1 MTDMLARPPAT
12 LGAGVRIRGL
22 SLKYGGFKAVD
33 DVSLDIAPGE
43 FVTMLGPSG
52 SGKTTTMMSIAGFI
66 RDYEGSISIGGE
78 PVDALPPHRR
88 NIGVVFQHLALFPHM
103 TVADNIAFPL
113 LMRGMPKAE
122 IADRVR
128 QALDLVRL
136 SPMGGRLPSQLSGG
150 QQQRVAIAR
159 ALVFSPPLLLLD
171 EPLGALDRKLRDA
184 LQLELKELHRKL
196 GITIVLVT
204 HDQVE
209 AIILSDR
216 VAVMNA
222 GRIAQIATPTDLYFS
237 PANRFVADFVGESAC
252 FPGTI
257 RAVDGAR
264 CVVEAMGG
272 LRFHARH
279 LHGPKTGDAIEV
291 MLRPEHVRI
300 APEPDA
306 ENAVEGTIIDSIFL
320 GEHTRI
326 RVALPGGGTI
336 AAVVDN
342 RSAPRERGESVRLGW
357 AASDALVLPPDQ

>member
-1 MTDMLARPPAT
+1 MTHTKVEAT
-12 LGAGVRIRGL
+12 LGAGVQIRN
-22 SLKYGGFKAVD
+22 LKLVYGDFIAVD

-43 FVTMLGPSG
+43 FLTMLGPSG
-52 SGKTTTMMSIAGFI
+52 SGKTTTMMAIAGFVQG
-66 RDYEGSISIGGE
+66 YSGSIAIGGNR
-78 PVDALPPHRR
+78 VDELPPHRR

-113 LMRGMPKAE
+113 VMRGVPKGE
-122 IADRVR
+122 IAGRVR

-136 SPMGGRLPSQLSGG
+136 NQLGDRLPAQLSGG

-209 AIILSDR
+209 AILLSDR

-237 PANRFVADFVGESAC
+237 PVNRFVADFVGESVC
-252 FPGTI
+252 FPATI
-257 RAVDGAR
+257 RAVDGDR
-264 CVVEAMGG
+264 CSVEALGG
-272 LRFHARH
+272 QRFQARH
-279 LHGPKTGDAIEV
+279 LHGPRPGEAVEI
-291 MLRPEHVRI
+291 MLRPEHVRL
-300 APEPDA
+300 DQQRDM
-306 ENAVEGTIIDSIFL
+306 ENAIEGTVIDSIFL
-320 GEHTRI
+320 GDHTKV
-326 RVALPGGGTI
+326 RVAVSSGDTI
-336 AAVVDN
+336 SAVVDN
-342 RSAPRERGESVRLGW
+342 RGTSRGTGERVRVGW
-357 AASDALVLPPDQ
+357 AATDALVLPPN